1 MIYKSI
7 KKGDGCVAR
16 PEKIMKKRILFLL
29 TTMLLTSS
37 VITACGG
44 SGSYASK
51 SNGTYDSRQYE
62 SAAAGAADEDAAEPE
77 YADDYY
83 AEESAEGEKGSDNTG
98 FDSDSNSFPDDSG
111 ENVTLRKDKL
121 VYHANVSISTKKFDD
136 TLSGCRALANKYEAI
151 IQSENFSDSDTSWYT
166 SEEYRSRNGYSRYYT
181 VELRI
186 PSKNFESFLNSA
198 GDLEGVITNRDSNVT
213 NISAQYYDAQ
223 EEMKA
228 YEAELTRLYALMDQ
242 ATEMSDI
249 LTLEERI
256 TTVQTSLNQVKSSL
270 RTMDTDVAYSYI
282 TLNIDEVAPSA
293 VITETDEP
301 TFGEK
306 LKEAFSHSISAFVKF
321 IQAIILILASTWP
334 FLILLAL
341 VIILIVRLIINLDR
355 KSKKKHAQQF
365 EAMRQNPPINNAS
378 NNIPVNFDKH
388 NIPENS
394 NNDQNKNNK

>member
-1 MIYKSI
+1 
-7 KKGDGCVAR
+7 
-16 PEKIMKKRILFLL
+16 MKKRILFLL
-29 TTMLLTSS
+29 TTVLLTSS
-37 VITACGG
+37 VITACGS
-44 SGSYASK
+44 SGSYAAK
-51 SNGTYDSRQYE
+51 SNDTYDSRGYE
-62 SAAAGAADEDAAEPE
+62 SAAAGAAYDDAAAAEPE
-77 YADDYY
+77 SADDSY
-83 AEESAEGEKGSDNTG
+83 AEESAESEKGSDNSG
-98 FDSDSNSFPDDSG
+98 FDPDSDSFPDDSG

-256 TTVQTSLNQVKSSL
+256 TTVQTNLNQVKSSL

-306 LKEAFSHSISAFVKF
+306 LKEAFGHSISAFVKF
-321 IQAIILILASTWP
+321 IQAIILIFASTWT

-341 VIILIVRLIINLDR
+341 IIFLIVRLIISADR

-365 EAMRQNPPINNAS
+365 EAMRQNPPINNDPK
-378 NNIPVNFDKH
+378 NMPVNFDQQ
-388 NIPENS
+388 NIPENT
-394 NNDQNKNNK
+394 NNDQHKTNK